1 MKTAKMKHK
10 LQAYYDFF
18 GQPLSI
24 PVRALLFVSIFAVI
38 WAFRGPLWTMSF
50 ESNQYPEPLR
60 MAIHINHLEGQKTE
74 MRDDLREINGLNHY
88 IGMRPILESD
98 FSEFSWLPFA
108 IGGFVLLVLRCVA
121 FGRLR
126 DLTDV
131 VVLYIY
137 FGLFSLWD
145 FYSKL
150 YNYGHNLDPEA
161 AIKVEGFTPPLF
173 GKVKIANF
181 WVESYPGIA
190 SFALGAFGALLS
202 VALLWAL
209 ISSYLELRRQLRAE
223 QAQSAEQA

>member
-18 GQPLSI
+18 GQPLGMHAR
-24 PVRALLFVSIFAVI
+24 VLLFVSIFAVF

-50 ESNQYPEPLR
+50 TSNQYPDPLR
-60 MAIHINHLEGQKTE
+60 MAIHINRLEGQKTA

-108 IGGFVLLVLRCVA
+108 VGGFVLLCLRCVA
-121 FGRLR
+121 LGRLR
-126 DLTDV
+126 DLVDV

-145 FYSKL
+145 FYTKL
-150 YNYGHNLDPEA
+150 YNYGHNLAPDA
-161 AIKVEGFTPPLF
+161 AITVPGFTPPLY
-173 GKVKIANF
+173 GTKKIANF
-181 WVESYPGIA
+181 WIESYPGVA
-190 SFALGAFGALLS
+190 SFALAAFGALLTM
-202 VALLWAL
+202 AL
-209 ISSYLELRRQLRAE
+209 IVGILNAIAEQRRQLREVA
-223 QAQSAEQA
+223 ASV

>member
-1 MKTAKMKHK
+1 MKTAKMKHR

-18 GQPLSI
+18 GQPLGI
-24 PVRALLFVSIFAVI
+24 PVRVLLFVSIFAVI
-38 WAFRGPLWTMSF
+38 WAFKGPLWTMSF
-50 ESNQYPEPLR
+50 TSNQYPDPLK

-121 FGRLR
+121 LGRLR
-126 DLTDV
+126 DLTDT
-131 VVLYIY
+131 VVLFIY

-150 YNYGHNLDPEA
+150 YNYGHNLSPDA
-161 AIKVEGFTPPLF
+161 AIKVDGFTPPLY
-173 GKVKIANF
+173 GKEKIANF

-190 SFALGAFGALLS
+190 SFALGIFGALLCL
-202 VALLWAL
+202 ALLLAL
-209 ISSYLELRRQLRAE
+209 VLAIRDLRSQLREDA
-223 QAQSAEQA
+223 AQS

>member
-1 MKTAKMKHK
+1 MKTAKMRHH

-18 GQPLSI
+18 GQPLGL
-24 PVRALLFVSIFAVI
+24 PARALLFVSIFAVI

-50 ESNQYPEPLR
+50 TSNQYPDPLK

-74 MRDDLREINGLNHY
+74 SRDDLREINGLNHY

-108 IGGFVLLVLRCVA
+108 IGGFVLLILRCVV

-126 DLTDV
+126 DIVDI

-145 FYSKL
+145 FYTKL
-150 YNYGHNLDPEA
+150 YNYGHNLAPDA
-161 AIKVEGFTPPLF
+161 AIKVDGFTPPLY

-190 SFALGAFGALLS
+190 SYALGVFGALLTIALL
-202 VALLWAL
+202 VALVTAWLD
-209 ISSYLELRRQLRAE
+209 LRRRLREE
-223 QAQSAEQA
+223 QAGA